1 MREPSKPS
9 TVPLMLARAQ
19 FLAALSHEL
28 RTPLNSIVGFTE
40 VLRAG
45 LDGALT
51 PSQEESV
58 EAIASA
64 SEYLVSLVRE
74 LLDTSAETTGE
85 LELFG
90 YIDLDR
96 IARDAALFFSPQA
109 RKSGHELL
117 VSIDP
122 RVPRPLG
129 SPRAAR
135 QVLLNLIGNAT
146 KHGRPGPVRIFAR
159 LDEDVVA
166 LGVTNQSERLL
177 RPSDVPIEAF
187 ERGTDEG
194 RASKPDGWGLG
205 LAIADELASRMGGV
219 IEMESELGPDG
230 PEVTFSLVLPVGR
243 GGVCRRSRTSSQVMP
258 TRTHFVAAMSHE
270 LRAPLGSIAGFASLL
285 ESGVDGPLTPA
296 QLQSVTRI
304 RRSAES
310 LVASLGDILD
320 VARVDVG
327 RIHLTPAP
335 VHAATFIGELVRGA
349 AHLVEDRESPCALR
363 VERSNLC
370 DDEPLVFDR
379 RRILQAALGLVR
391 HALRAGDPPGID
403 LVFRT
408 LEADAHHPAMLRLE
422 VRDPSQSVD
431 PDEAQ
436 AAFEHFGQLVDPTGR
451 RILGLGLAPALAR
464 TFARMHGGDAYV
476 ETQRGTTWVL
486 TVPVLA
492 SDAGSRR

>member
-1 MREPSKPS
+1 
-9 TVPLMLARAQ
+9 MLARAQ

-45 LDGALT
+45 IDGALT

-64 SEYLVSLVRE
+64 SEYLSSLVRE

-90 YIDLDR
+90 YIDLAA
-96 IARDAALFFSPQA
+96 IARDAALFFTPQA
-109 RKSGHELL
+109 RKSGHEL
-117 VSIDP
+117 VVAVDP
-122 RVPRPLG
+122 AIPRPLG

-135 QVLLNLIGNAT
+135 QVLINLIGNAT
-146 KHGRPGPVRIFAR
+146 KHGRPGAVRVFAR
-159 LDEDVVA
+159 RDEDAVA
-166 LGVTNQSERLL
+166 LGVTNASDFVL
-177 RPSDVPIEAF
+177 RPDDAPYDAF
-187 ERGTDEG
+187 ARGADEG

-219 IEMESELGPDG
+219 IEMESGLGPSG

-243 GGVCRRSRTSSQVMP
+243 GGVCRRSRPSAQVMP

-285 ESGVDGPLTPA
+285 ENGVDGPLTPA

-327 RIHLTPAP
+327 RIQLAPAP
-335 VHAATFIGELVRGA
+335 VQAAALIGELVRGA
-349 AHLVEDRESPCALR
+349 ARLLEDREQPAALR
-363 VERSNLC
+363 VERTNLC
-370 DDEPLVFDR
+370 DDEVFVLDR

-391 HALRAGDPPGID
+391 HALRAGEPAA
-403 LVFRT
+403 LELAFRT
-408 LEADAHHPAMLRLE
+408 VERTDGRPALLRVE
-422 VRDPSQSVD
+422 VRDPNQSAD
-431 PDEAQ
+431 PSEAQ

-464 TFARMHGGDAYV
+464 TFARMHGGDAFV
-476 ETQRGTTWVL
+476 ETQRGTSWVL
-486 TVPVLA
+486 TVPVGYLP
-492 SDAGSRR
+492 R